1 MNGESGTAKNGSRV
15 YYYKCNGRKK
25 RINDCNKSMVRKEV
39 IEDIVINS
47 TTEKLSNPEII
58 NFIVE
63 KLMEIQQQ
71 QIRENSILAVLE
83 KQKRQVEI
91 ALNNLVCA
99 VERGIIS
106 NTTNK
111 RLHELEQQQEE
122 LKRQILIERS
132 KQVVQLQEND
142 IREFYEQALKLE
154 PKMLINYLIKQ
165 INLFDDKIQIQ
176 FNSPIRISPDDEKLG
191 FSFYSETFD
200 MITFKYAKTEPFT
213 KKV

>member
-1 MNGESGTAKNGSRV
+1 
-15 YYYKCNGRKK
+15 
-25 RINDCNKSMVRKEV
+25 
-39 IEDIVINS
+39 
-47 TTEKLSNPEII
+47 
-58 NFIVE
+58 
-63 KLMEIQQQ
+63 MEIQQQ